1 MCLGLS
7 TEVLHQSEIQ
17 LATSYLIATTMSD
30 VSPLD
35 LEGIRVAIEQAR
47 KSYSEGGIPIGG
59 ALIALPSQ
67 KILGSG
73 HNQRI
78 QKGSPILHGE
88 TAALED
94 AGRLQ
99 ADVYRHA
106 TMVCRTAIQTYC
118 S

>member
-1 MCLGLS
+1 M
-7 TEVLHQSEIQ
+7 
-17 LATSYLIATTMSD
+17 TSYLIATTMSD

-35 LEGIRVAIEQAR
+35 HEGIRVAIEQAR

-59 ALIALPSQ
+59 ALIASPSQ
-67 KILGSG
+67 EILGSG

-78 QKGSPILHGE
+78 QKASPILHGE
-88 TAALED
+88 TAALEN

-106 TMVCRTAIQTYC
+106 TMVCRTAVQTC
-118 S
+118 CT

>member
-1 MCLGLS
+1 MYIYHRYTSVFILVSCISFCVCLGLS

-78 QKGSPILHGE
+78 QKGSP
-88 TAALED
+88 
-94 AGRLQ
+94 
-99 ADVYRHA
+99 
-106 TMVCRTAIQTYC
+106 
-118 S
+118 